1 MLLVIGIDGANP
13 DLVERMTSTGQMP
26 TLRALMRH
34 GVYGRVESSANASP
48 VSAWSSFLTGVNPGM
63 HGAWDLRTL
72 APESYEWHAPHSRM
86 LRAPTLSQIL
96 TERGLEVG
104 TVFVPMT
111 YPAREAEWTTVSG
124 WLAPSLEAEGFAHPR
139 KVASMAA
146 RRLKDVPLAVQLGPW
161 AASGRYDAGVER
173 AVEAMNAKCALAEE
187 LLADRRWD
195 MLAVNLTELDRV
207 LRWFW
212 HLADPVHP
220 EHREELPAAQ
230 DGVIP
235 AMHAAVDAAVS
246 RLIRG
251 LRPEDT
257 VLVISTYG
265 VGLNSRAALCVPE
278 LMAHLELLVGRS
290 AAGGL
295 WHGLTSWM
303 GDTIDGVFDFLHAML
318 PRRLADLVPLPAEN
332 ETASRLTD
340 GDPWLDYER
349 TWVIPAP
356 GGCLYVNAEDEFPF
370 GVANAA
376 QLDQLTLR
384 ISSALQTCIDP
395 ATGRR
400 PLRWVRPRDQ
410 VCSGPYLA
418 RIPHLIARWDNS
430 RVVEGLTVTGSR
442 DGRVKIARPPSG
454 RVPSGAPGEEGVLI
468 AAGGGLRRGVRIEGA
483 RVEDLAATVV
493 HLCGERVPSYFEG
506 RVLDEALRRSY
517 LEEHPVRLLQR
528 EIPRII
534 EDPGRATETAR
545 VVRDHLRA
553 LDWEY

>member
-13 DLVERMTSTGQMP
+13 DLIERMTSTGQMP

-63 HGAWDLRTL
+63 HGVWDLRML
-72 APESYEWHAPHSRM
+72 MPESYEWQVPHSRM
-86 LRAPTLSQIL
+86 LRAPTLPQIL

-104 TVFVPMT
+104 TLFVPVT
-111 YPAREAEWTTVSG
+111 YPAREAEWTTVAG
-124 WLAPSLEAEGFAHPR
+124 WLAPSADAEGFAHPR
-139 KVASMAA
+139 RVAGMAG
-146 RRLKDVPLAVQLGPW
+146 RRLKDVPLAVQLGSY
-161 AASGRYDAGVER
+161 AASGRYDAGLER
-173 AVEAMNAKCALAEE
+173 AIEAMNAKCALAED
-187 LLADRRWD
+187 LLAERRWD

-212 HLADPVHP
+212 HLADPAHP
-220 EHREELPAAQ
+220 DHRDDIPAAA
-230 DGVIP
+230 DGVIA
-235 AMHAAVDAAVS
+235 AMHAAVDAAVA

-251 LRPEDT
+251 LSPEDS
-257 VLVISTYG
+257 VMVISTYG
-265 VGLNSRAALCVPE
+265 VELNSRAALCVPE

-295 WHGLTSWM
+295 WHGLTSWL
-303 GDTIDGVFDFLHAML
+303 GGAVDGVLDLLHTIL
-318 PRRLADLVPLPAEN
+318 PGRLADLVPPSAEH
-332 ETASRLTD
+332 EAPSRLTD

-356 GGCLYVNAEDEFPF
+356 GGSIYVNTEDEFPL
-370 GVANAA
+370 GIASSA
-376 QLDQLTLR
+376 QLDQLRLR
-384 ISSALQTCIDP
+384 ITSALQTCIDP

-410 VCSGPYLA
+410 VCSGPYLS
-418 RIPHLIARWDNS
+418 RIPHIVARWDNS

-442 DGRVKIARPPSG
+442 DGRVRIARPPSG
-454 RVPSGAPGEEGVLI
+454 RVPNGAPSGEGVLI
-468 AAGGGLRRGVRIEGA
+468 AAGGRLRRGVRVEGA
-483 RVEDLAATVV
+483 CVEDLAATVV

-506 RVLDEALRRSY
+506 RVLDEALSRSY
-517 LEEHPVRLLQR
+517 LEEYPVRLLER
-528 EIPRII
+528 EMPRII
-534 EDPGRATETAR
+534 EDSGRATETADI
-545 VVRDHLRA
+545 VRDHLRA